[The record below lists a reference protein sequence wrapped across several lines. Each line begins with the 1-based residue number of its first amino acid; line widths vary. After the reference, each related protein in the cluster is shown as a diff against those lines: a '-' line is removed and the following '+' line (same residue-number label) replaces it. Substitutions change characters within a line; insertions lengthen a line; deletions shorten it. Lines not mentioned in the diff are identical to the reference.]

1 MVKMLLLVVVGVVVV
16 VVRWQFLRQ
25 VQGLMVCPPLE
36 STGHT
41 HNEVVLWGPVDLLL
55 FLLQIF
61 AAFLTSS
68 AEDL

>member
-1 MVKMLLLVVVGVVVV
+1 MVKMLLLVVVGVVMV
-16 VVRWQFLRQ
+16 VVRWQLLRQ

-36 STGHT
+36 STSHT

-55 FLLQIF
+55 FLLQIV